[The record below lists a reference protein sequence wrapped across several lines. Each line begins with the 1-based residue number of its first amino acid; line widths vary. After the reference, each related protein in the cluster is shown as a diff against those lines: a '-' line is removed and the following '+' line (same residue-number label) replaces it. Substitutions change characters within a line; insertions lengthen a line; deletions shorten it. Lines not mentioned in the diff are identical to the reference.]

1 MSKVVKFDFKDKDS
15 HSKAIE
21 IRMRVFVAEQHVD
34 AAIEVEHEE
43 EAIHFLLYYRRK
55 PVATARYRFTEKG
68 IKLERFAMLSDFRG
82 KGLGNDLL
90 RFVLN
95 DARRHKQRI
104 YLNAQTQVI
113 GYYEKFGFKIKGD
126 PFEEANIQHYLMEYE
141 PINNK
146 EKALEKAIC
155 RR

>member
-1 MSKVVKFDFKDKDS
+1 MSKIVRFNYKDRKS

-21 IRMRVFVAEQHVD
+21 IRMRVFVEEQHVD
-34 AAIEVEHEE
+34 AAIEVENEE
-43 EAIHFLLYYRRK
+43 EATHFLLYYRRK
-55 PVATARYRFTEKG
+55 PVATARYRLTEKG

-95 DARRHKQRI
+95 DARKHKQRI
-104 YLNAQTQVI
+104 YLNAQVQVV
-113 GYYEKFGFKIKGD
+113 GYYEKYGFRKKGD
-126 PFEEANIQHYLMEYE
+126 PFEEAEIQHYYMEYQPE
-141 PINNK
+141 NQK